1 MQKQGLDR
9 QRGNILRLAL
19 LALGC
24 VLVSAPDAAAEGPT
38 IAGTGAVSGTV
49 TAGKPFTAAQVYLRN
64 AEKGV
69 TFMVY
74 TAGGK
79 YQAINL
85 FPGEYELTV
94 GRRGF
99 SADPQKV
106 TVKAGATTKADV
118 ALKEA
123 DPTPKPGINGP
134 STVVGYPGRATIT
147 DKDVEFH
154 TDYDK
159 VNPPGPGREVLERV
173 CMSCHGINF
182 YSLKTLDRAAWEAAI
197 DMMSKR
203 MNGADVA
210 VAPGKMS
217 PKDRQLLLDYLATNM
232 GPSSKKRALALTEDM
247 PLDEQALGKAM
258 YVEYEMPKVGPNGRP
273 IGQNP
278 YFDHDGNV
286 WMTDR
291 GSRNGIVKLDPR
303 TVTWETY
310 PLPERGIPHGITV
323 DSKGMVWWGETVGS
337 KFGRLDP
344 KTGKMDRFAID
355 PTGLLKT
362 RGHDPIVD
370 AEDNI
375 WLTVIRG
382 NRLAKFDAKT
392 GKISLYEPPSVS
404 SYPYGPDKD
413 KQGNIWMSQ
422 FTQCR
427 MAKFDPKEE
436 AFTEYPVLS
445 AYDDQFCLIRRGSVD
460 HNGIVWYGVFSNGK
474 IGKLD
479 PATGK
484 MVEYKMP
491 AAFAE
496 PYDIWPDKDNNMWI
510 ADGAMGGA
518 IIKFDPKTEKFT
530 FYPAVQRGDL
540 PKIEITREGAVWYN
554 PRSALKGAVGVLYPD
569 MSKMTGFEA
578 RY

>member
-1 MQKQGLDR
+1 MLHRWQLV
-9 QRGNILRLAL
+9 L
-19 LALGC
+19 LALGG
-24 VLVSAPDAAAEGPT
+24 VIAAGSAHAQST
-38 IAGTGAVSGTV
+38 IANTGAVTGTV

-85 FPGEYELTV
+85 YPGVYDV
-94 GRRGF
+94 SVARRGF
-99 SADPQKV
+99 ASEPQKITVAAGASVKADFALKDADP
-106 TVKAGATTKADV
+106 A
-118 ALKEA
+118 
-123 DPTPKPGINGP
+123 PKPGVNGP

-147 DKDVEFH
+147 DKDVEFF

-159 VNPPGPGREVLERV
+159 VYPPAAGRAVLERV
-173 CMSCHGINF
+173 CMSCHGVNF
-182 YSLKTLDRAAWEAAI
+182 FAVRQLDRAGWDAAI
-197 DMMSKR
+197 NTMSKR
-203 MNGADVA
+203 VDGADVA
-210 VAPGKMS
+210 VAAGKMP
-217 PKDRQLLLDYLATNM
+217 PKDRQLLLDYLAANM
-232 GPSSKKRALALTEDM
+232 GPNAKKRALAITEDM

-258 YVEYEMPKVGPNGRP
+258 YVEYEMPKFGPNGRP

-278 YFDHDGNV
+278 YFDPDGNV

-303 TVTWETY
+303 NVTWEAY

-323 DSKGMVWWGETVGS
+323 DSKGIVWWGETVGS

-344 KTGKMDRFAID
+344 KTGKMDRYPID
-355 PTGLLKT
+355 ATGLFKT

-370 AEDNI
+370 ADDNV

-382 NRLAKFDAKT
+382 NRLAKYDAKT
-392 GKISLYEPPSVS
+392 GKISLYEPPTAS
-404 SYPYGPDKD
+404 SYPYGADKD
-413 KQGNIWMSQ
+413 KAGNIWISQ

-436 AFTEYPVLS
+436 VFTEYPALT
-445 AYDDQFCLIRRGSVD
+445 AYEEDPFCLIRRGSVD
-460 HNGIVWYGVFSNGK
+460 KNGMVWYGVFSNGK

-491 AAFAE
+491 VAFAE
-496 PYDIWPDKDNNMWI
+496 PYDIWPDNDNNMWI

-518 IIKFDPKTEKFT
+518 IIKFDQKSEKFT

-540 PKIEITREGAVWYN
+540 PKIEITREGAIWYN

-569 MSKMTGFEA
+569 MSKMTTFEA

>member
-1 MQKQGLDR
+1 MFDSWKLVV
-9 QRGNILRLAL
+9 LAL
-19 LALGC
+19 TGVIAIDGAQAQ
-24 VLVSAPDAAAEGPT
+24 ST
-38 IAGTGAVSGTV
+38 IPGTGAVTGTV
-49 TAGKPFTAAQVYLRN
+49 TATKPFTAAQVYLRN

-74 TAGGK
+74 TAGGN

-85 FPGEYELTV
+85 YPGVYDV
-94 GRRGF
+94 HVARRGF
-99 SADPQKV
+99 ASDPQKI
-106 TVKAGATTKADV
+106 TVPAGATAKVDF
-118 ALKEA
+118 ALKDA

-147 DKDVEFH
+147 DKDVEFY

-159 VNPPGPGREVLERV
+159 VYPPGPGRKVLERV
-173 CMSCHGINF
+173 CMSCHGVNF
-182 YSLKTLDRAAWEAAI
+182 YALKTLDHAAWDAAVN
-197 DMMSKR
+197 MMSKR
-203 MNGADVA
+203 MDGADVS

-232 GPSSKKRALALTEDM
+232 GPNAKKRALAITEDM
-247 PLDEQALGKAM
+247 PLDEAALGKAM
-258 YVEYEMPKVGPNGRP
+258 YIEYEMPKVGENGRP

-286 WMTDR
+286 WTTDR
-291 GSRNGIVKLDPR
+291 GRPNAILKLDPR
-303 TVTWETY
+303 TVKWEHY
-310 PLPERGIPHGITV
+310 PLPEQGIPHGITV
-323 DSKGMVWWGETVGS
+323 DSKGIVWWGETVGS

-344 KTGKMDRFAID
+344 KTGKMDRYPID
-355 PTGLLKT
+355 ATGLFKT

-370 AEDNI
+370 RDDNI

-382 NRLAKFDAKT
+382 NRLAKYDAKT
-392 GKISLYEPPSVS
+392 GKISLYEPQSVG
-404 SYPYGPDKD
+404 SYPYGLDKD
-413 KQGNIWMSQ
+413 EQGNIWISQ

-436 AFTEYPVLS
+436 VFTEYPALT
-445 AYDDQFCLIRRGSVD
+445 AYEEDPFCLIRRGSVD
-460 HNGIVWYGVFSNGK
+460 KNGMVWYGVFSNGK

-491 AAFAE
+491 VKFAE
-496 PYDIWPDKDNNMWI
+496 PYDIWPDMDNNMWI

-518 IIKFDPKTEKFT
+518 IIKFDPKSEKFT

-540 PKIEITREGAVWYN
+540 PKIEITREGAIWYN

-569 MSKMTGFEA
+569 MSKMTSYEA

>member
-1 MQKQGLDR
+1 MLHRWQLV
-9 QRGNILRLAL
+9 L
-19 LALGC
+19 LALGG
-24 VLVSAPDAAAEGPT
+24 VIAAGSAHAQST
-38 IAGTGAVSGTV
+38 IANTGAVTGTV

-85 FPGEYELTV
+85 YPGAYDV
-94 GRRGF
+94 SVARRGF
-99 SADPQKV
+99 ASEPQKITVAAGASVKADFALKDADP
-106 TVKAGATTKADV
+106 A
-118 ALKEA
+118 
-123 DPTPKPGINGP
+123 PKPGVNGP
-134 STVVGYPGRATIT
+134 STVVGYPGRATII
-147 DKDVEFH
+147 DKDVEFF

-159 VNPPGPGREVLERV
+159 VYPPAAGRAVLERV
-173 CMSCHGINF
+173 CMSCHGVNF
-182 YSLKTLDRAAWEAAI
+182 FAVRQLDRAGWDAAI
-197 DMMSKR
+197 NMMSKR
-203 MNGADVA
+203 VDGADVA
-210 VAPGKMS
+210 VAAGKMP
-217 PKDRQLLLDYLATNM
+217 PKDRQLLLDYLAANM
-232 GPSSKKRALALTEDM
+232 GPNAKKRALAITEDM

-258 YVEYEMPKVGPNGRP
+258 YVEYEMPKFGPNGRP

-278 YFDHDGNV
+278 YFDPDGNV

-303 TVTWETY
+303 NVTWEAY

-323 DSKGMVWWGETVGS
+323 DSKGIVWWGETVGS

-344 KTGKMDRFAID
+344 KTGKMDRYPID
-355 PTGLLKT
+355 ATGLFKT

-370 AEDNI
+370 ADDNV

-382 NRLAKFDAKT
+382 NRLAKYDAKT
-392 GKISLYEPPSVS
+392 GKISLYEPPTAS
-404 SYPYGPDKD
+404 SYPYGADKD
-413 KQGNIWMSQ
+413 KAGNIWISQ

-436 AFTEYPVLS
+436 VFTEYPALT
-445 AYDDQFCLIRRGSVD
+445 AYEEDPFCLIRRGSVD
-460 HNGIVWYGVFSNGK
+460 KNGMVWYGVFSNGK

-491 AAFAE
+491 VAFAE
-496 PYDIWPDKDNNMWI
+496 PYDIWPDNDNNMWI

-518 IIKFDPKTEKFT
+518 IIKFDQKSEKFT

-540 PKIEITREGAVWYN
+540 PKIEITREGAIWYN

-569 MSKMTGFEA
+569 MSKMTTFEA

>member
-1 MQKQGLDR
+1 MRHRRFDRLHLDIVR
-9 QRGNILRLAL
+9 FVL
-19 LALGC
+19 LGGVIAY
-24 VLVSAPDAAAEGPT
+24 APGAAAEGPT

-49 TAGKPFTAAQVYLRN
+49 TAAKPFTAAQVYLRN

-85 FPGEYELTV
+85 YPGDYDVTV
-94 GRRGF
+94 ARRGF
-99 SADPQKV
+99 ASEPQKIS
-106 TVKAGATTKADV
+106 VKAGATAKADFT
-118 ALKEA
+118 LKDA

-182 YSLKTLDRAAWEAAI
+182 YSLKTLDRAAWSAVI
-197 DMMSKR
+197 DTMSKR

-210 VAPGKMS
+210 VPPGKMS

-232 GPSSKKRALALTEDM
+232 GPNAKKRALMLTEDM
-247 PLDEQALGKAM
+247 PLDEEALGKAM

-323 DSKGMVWWGETVGS
+323 DSKGIVWWGETVGS

-344 KTGKMDRFAID
+344 KTGKMDRYAID
-355 PTGLLKT
+355 PSGVFKT

-370 AEDNI
+370 ADDNI

-382 NRLAKFDAKT
+382 NRLAKYDAKT
-392 GKISLYEPPSVS
+392 GKISLYEPPTLS
-404 SYPYGPDKD
+404 SYPYGADKD
-413 KQGNIWMSQ
+413 KQGNIWISQ

-436 AFTEYPVLS
+436 VFTEYPALT
-445 AYDDQFCLIRRGSVD
+445 AYEEDQFCLIRRGSID
-460 HNGIVWYGVFSNGK
+460 KNGIVWYGVFSNGK

-496 PYDIWPDKDNNMWI
+496 PYDIWPDNDNNMWI

-518 IIKFDPKTEKFT
+518 IIKFDQKSEKFT

-540 PKIEITREGAVWYN
+540 PKIEITREGAIWYN

-569 MSKMTGFEA
+569 MSKMTTFEA

>member
-1 MQKQGLDR
+1 MFDR
-9 QRGNILRLAL
+9 LRLNAVKLLL
-19 LALGC
+19 LAAGC
-24 VLVSAPDAAAEGPT
+24 TAAYAPNAFAQGST
-38 IAGTGAVSGTV
+38 IAGTGAVTGTV
-49 TAGKPFTAAQVYLRN
+49 TAPKPFTAAQVYLRN

-74 TAGGK
+74 TARGK

-85 FPGEYELTV
+85 YPGDYELTV

-99 SADPQKV
+99 SSDPHKV
-106 TVKAGATTKADV
+106 TVQAGATAKVDVVLKDADSMPV
-118 ALKEA
+118 
-123 DPTPKPGINGP
+123 PGINGP
-134 STVVGYPGRATIT
+134 STVVAYPGRATIT
-147 DKDVEFH
+147 EKDVEFH
-154 TDYDK
+154 TDYNK
-159 VNPPGPGREVLERV
+159 VYPPGPGREVLERV
-173 CMSCHGINF
+173 CMSCHGVNF
-182 YSLKTLDRAAWEAAI
+182 YALRTLDRAAWDAAI
-197 DMMSKR
+197 NTMSKR
-203 MNGADVA
+203 INGMDVS
-210 VAPGKMS
+210 VPNGKMS
-217 PKDRQLLLDYLATNM
+217 PKERQLLLDYLATNM
-232 GPSSKKRALALTEDM
+232 GPNAKKRALAITEDM
-247 PLDEQALGKAM
+247 PLDEEALGKAM
-258 YVEYEMPKVGPNGRP
+258 YVEYEMLKVGSNGRP

-291 GSRNGIVKLDPR
+291 GTPNAIVKLDPR
-303 TVTWETY
+303 TVKWEHY

-323 DSKGMVWWGETVGS
+323 DSKGTVWWGETVGF

-344 KTGKMDRFAID
+344 KTGKMERFPID
-355 PTGLLKT
+355 STGFLKG

-370 AEDNI
+370 GEDNI
-375 WLTVIRG
+375 WLAVIVG

-392 GKISLYEPPSVS
+392 QKISLYEPPTPS
-404 SYPYGPDKD
+404 SYPYGVDKD
-413 KQGNIWMSQ
+413 KDGNIWISQ

-445 AYDDQFCLIRRGSVD
+445 AYEDQFCLIRRGSVD

-479 PATGK
+479 PKTGAMK
-484 MVEYKMP
+484 EYKMP
-491 AAFAE
+491 VAFAE

-518 IIKFDPKTEKFT
+518 IIKFDQKTEKFT

-540 PKIEITREGAVWYN
+540 PKIEITREGAIWYN

-569 MSKMTGFEA
+569 MTKMTGFDA

>member
-1 MQKQGLDR
+1 MLHRWQLV
-9 QRGNILRLAL
+9 L
-19 LALGC
+19 LALGG
-24 VLVSAPDAAAEGPT
+24 VIAAGSAHAQST
-38 IAGTGAVSGTV
+38 IANTGAVTGTV

-85 FPGEYELTV
+85 YPGVYDV
-94 GRRGF
+94 SVARRGF
-99 SADPQKV
+99 ASEPQKITVAAGASVKADFALKDADP
-106 TVKAGATTKADV
+106 A
-118 ALKEA
+118 
-123 DPTPKPGINGP
+123 PKPGINGP
-134 STVVGYPGRATIT
+134 STVVGYPGRATII
-147 DKDVEFH
+147 DKDVEFF

-159 VNPPGPGREVLERV
+159 VYPPAAGRAVLERV
-173 CMSCHGINF
+173 CMSCHGVNF
-182 YSLKTLDRAAWEAAI
+182 FVVRTLDRAGWDAAI
-197 DMMSKR
+197 NMMSKR
-203 MNGADVA
+203 VDGADVA
-210 VAPGKMS
+210 VAAGKMP
-217 PKDRQLLLDYLATNM
+217 PKDRQLLLDYLAANM
-232 GPSSKKRALALTEDM
+232 GPNAKKRALAITEDM

-258 YVEYEMPKVGPNGRP
+258 YVEYEMPKYGPNGRP

-278 YFDHDGNV
+278 YFDPDGNV

-303 TVTWETY
+303 NVTWEAY

-323 DSKGMVWWGETVGS
+323 DSKGIVWWGETVGS

-344 KTGKMDRFAID
+344 KTGKMDRYPID
-355 PTGLLKT
+355 ATGLFKT

-370 AEDNI
+370 ADDNI

-382 NRLAKFDAKT
+382 NRLAKYDAKT
-392 GKISLYEPPSVS
+392 GKISLYEPPTAS
-404 SYPYGPDKD
+404 SYPYGADKD
-413 KQGNIWMSQ
+413 KAGNIWISQ

-436 AFTEYPVLS
+436 VFTEYPALT
-445 AYDDQFCLIRRGSVD
+445 AYEEDPFCLIRRGSVD
-460 HNGIVWYGVFSNGK
+460 KNGMVWYGVFSNGK

-491 AAFAE
+491 VAFAE
-496 PYDIWPDKDNNMWI
+496 PYDIWPDNDNNMWI

-518 IIKFDPKTEKFT
+518 IIKFDQKTENFT

-540 PKIEITREGAVWYN
+540 PKIEITREGAIWYN

-569 MSKMTGFEA
+569 MSKMTTFEA

>member
-1 MQKQGLDR
+1 MLHRWQLV
-9 QRGNILRLAL
+9 L
-19 LALGC
+19 LALGG
-24 VLVSAPDAAAEGPT
+24 VIAAGSAHAQST
-38 IAGTGAVSGTV
+38 IANTGAVTGTV

-85 FPGEYELTV
+85 YPGAYDV
-94 GRRGF
+94 SVARRGF
-99 SADPQKV
+99 ASEPQKITVAAGASVKADFALKDADP
-106 TVKAGATTKADV
+106 A
-118 ALKEA
+118 
-123 DPTPKPGINGP
+123 PKPGVNGP

-147 DKDVEFH
+147 DKDVEFF

-159 VNPPGPGREVLERV
+159 VYPPAAGRAVLERV
-173 CMSCHGINF
+173 CMSCHGVNF
-182 YSLKTLDRAAWEAAI
+182 FAVRQLDRAGWDAAI
-197 DMMSKR
+197 NMMSKR
-203 MNGADVA
+203 VDGADVA
-210 VAPGKMS
+210 VAAGKMP
-217 PKDRQLLLDYLATNM
+217 PKDRQLLLDYLAANM
-232 GPSSKKRALALTEDM
+232 GPNAKKRALAITEDM

-258 YVEYEMPKVGPNGRP
+258 YVEYEMPKFGPNGRP

-278 YFDHDGNV
+278 YFDPDGNV

-303 TVTWETY
+303 NVTWEAY

-323 DSKGMVWWGETVGS
+323 DSKGIVWWGETVGS

-344 KTGKMDRFAID
+344 KTGKMDRYPID
-355 PTGLLKT
+355 ATGLFKT

-370 AEDNI
+370 ADDNV

-382 NRLAKFDAKT
+382 NRLAKYDAKT
-392 GKISLYEPPSVS
+392 GKISLYEPPTAS
-404 SYPYGPDKD
+404 SYPYGADKD
-413 KQGNIWMSQ
+413 KAGNIWISQ

-436 AFTEYPVLS
+436 VFTEYPALT
-445 AYDDQFCLIRRGSVD
+445 AYEEDPFCLIRRGSVD
-460 HNGIVWYGVFSNGK
+460 KNGMVWYGVFSNGK

-491 AAFAE
+491 VAFAE
-496 PYDIWPDKDNNMWI
+496 PYDIWPDNDNNMWI

-518 IIKFDPKTEKFT
+518 IIKFDQKSEKFT

-540 PKIEITREGAVWYN
+540 PKIEITREGAIWYN

-569 MSKMTGFEA
+569 MSKMTTFEA

>member
-1 MQKQGLDR
+1 MFHRWQLV
-9 QRGNILRLAL
+9 L
-19 LALGC
+19 LALGG
-24 VLVSAPDAAAEGPT
+24 VIAAGSAHAQST
-38 IAGTGAVSGTV
+38 IANTGAVTGTV

-85 FPGEYELTV
+85 YPGVYDV
-94 GRRGF
+94 SVARRGF
-99 SADPQKV
+99 ASEPQKITVAAGASVKADFALKDADP
-106 TVKAGATTKADV
+106 A
-118 ALKEA
+118 
-123 DPTPKPGINGP
+123 PKPGINGP

-147 DKDVEFH
+147 DKDVEFF

-159 VNPPGPGREVLERV
+159 VYPPGLGRQVLERV
-173 CMSCHGINF
+173 CMSCHGVNF
-182 YSLKTLDRAAWEAAI
+182 YSVRTLDRAGWDAAI
-197 DMMSKR
+197 NTMSKR
-203 MNGADVA
+203 VDGADVA
-210 VAPGKMS
+210 VAPGKMP

-232 GPSSKKRALALTEDM
+232 GPNAKKRALAITEDM

-258 YVEYEMPKVGPNGRP
+258 YVEYEMPKYGPNGRP

-278 YFDHDGNV
+278 YFDPDGNV

-303 TVTWETY
+303 NVTWEAY

-323 DSKGMVWWGETVGS
+323 DSKGIVWWGETVGS

-344 KTGKMDRFAID
+344 KTGKMDRYPID
-355 PTGLLKT
+355 ATGLFKT

-370 AEDNI
+370 ADDNI

-382 NRLAKFDAKT
+382 NRLAKYDAKT
-392 GKISLYEPPSVS
+392 GKISLYEPPTAS
-404 SYPYGPDKD
+404 SYPYGADKD
-413 KQGNIWMSQ
+413 KAGNIWISQ

-436 AFTEYPVLS
+436 VFTEYPALT
-445 AYDDQFCLIRRGSVD
+445 AYEEDPFCLIRRGSVD
-460 HNGIVWYGVFSNGK
+460 KVGMVWYGVFSNGK

-491 AAFAE
+491 VAFAE
-496 PYDIWPDKDNNMWI
+496 PYDIWPDNDNNMWI

-540 PKIEITREGAVWYN
+540 PKIEITREGAIWYN
-554 PRSALKGAVGVLYPD
+554 PRSALNGAVGVLYPD
-569 MSKMTGFEA
+569 MSKMTTFEA